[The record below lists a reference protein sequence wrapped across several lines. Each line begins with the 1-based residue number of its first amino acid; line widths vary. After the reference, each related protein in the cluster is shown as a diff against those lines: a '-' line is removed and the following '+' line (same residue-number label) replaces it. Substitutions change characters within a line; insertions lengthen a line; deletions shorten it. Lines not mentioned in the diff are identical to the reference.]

1 MGDDFLTTYT
11 PESKGSFSLSPD
23 GFLHAMEKNFRDRR
37 TVDDLREGK
46 RSIRYVIS
54 DMPVLVEDVNGRQ
67 TVTIKRSLEA
77 DLREEAKT
85 EIENMTGYNL
95 VKPDKESK

>member
-1 MGDDFLTTYT
+1 MGDDFLTTYI
-11 PESKGSFSLSPD
+11 PKSKGPLSLSPD

-67 TVTIKRSLEA
+67 TVTIKGRLEA

-95 VKPDKESK
+95 IKLNKGSK